1 MQPNQEKVVAEKN
14 KTIAKLDDG
23 ISGTCF
29 ISTKAKLPNNIQAMD
44 QETWNEIGVLLK
56 ELMKK
61 MEEKD
66 VCHNFTFKA
75 WLGEESILK
84 WEESKTF
91 SVLIIIANLNFWLDY
106 FLDINYKD
114 DDCQMKQDQM
124 IIKFQKPWKMKG
136 LI

>member
-1 MQPNQEKVVAEKN
+1 
-14 KTIAKLDDG
+14 
-23 ISGTCF
+23 
-29 ISTKAKLPNNIQAMD
+29 MD

-66 VCHNFTFKA
+66 VCHNFIFKA